1 MVFARQRISLALSCG
16 AALFVLSGQ
25 LSTVMASAG
34 VGSIKGTVSATTS
47 DASARP
53 TLLAGA
59 RLKLVN
65 RDLPDKPP
73 LQAVTDETGAFSFT
87 DLPAGTYLL
96 SAEADGFPG
105 VTKEISLAA
114 GAKLNVEILLTA
126 TVSASVTVR
135 ED

>member
-1 MVFARQRISLALSCG
+1 MIYVRRWISFVLCCSATLLMSTVALST
-16 AALFVLSGQ
+16 AK
-25 LSTVMASAG
+25 ASAG
-34 VGSIKGTVSATTS
+34 VGSIKGTVSANTS
-47 DASARP
+47 DASAPP